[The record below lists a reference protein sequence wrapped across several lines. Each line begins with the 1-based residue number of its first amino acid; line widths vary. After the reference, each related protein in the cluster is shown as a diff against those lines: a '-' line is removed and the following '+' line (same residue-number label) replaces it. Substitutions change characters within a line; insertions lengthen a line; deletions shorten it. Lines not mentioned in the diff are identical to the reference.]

1 MDLKTIFY
9 FLLFTCQ
16 MPELPEVETVRIG
29 LNENTLG
36 WLIEGGEVLLP
47 RAIAYPDQPQAF
59 LDALIG
65 AEFIEWQRR
74 GKYLIAQL
82 SQGHQLG
89 VHLRMTGSLLWC
101 DRDTAV
107 GKHTRVRL
115 FLKEKGKRKKGKNRG
130 LKELR
135 FDDQR
140 TFGKLWGVPSNTAT
154 ESIITGLQKLG
165 LEPFD
170 IEFTPEHLGV
180 KLSRSGRPIKT
191 VLLDQE
197 IVAGIGNIYADESL
211 FLGKIHPQKAANSLN
226 SEQVKALHQGIIRSL
241 SDGIA
246 KGGTTFSSFQNVA
259 GLKGNYIDTAWV
271 FRRTGQPC
279 NICGTVI
286 SRIKLGGRSTHFC
299 TQCQS
304 L

>member
-1 MDLKTIFY
+1 
-9 FLLFTCQ
+9 

-36 WLIEGGEVLLP
+36 WQIEGGEVLLP
-47 RAIAYPDQPQAF
+47 RAITYPDHPESF
-59 LDALIG
+59 LAALIG
-65 AEFIEWQRR
+65 AEFTEWQRR
-74 GKYLIAQL
+74 GKYLIAKL
-82 SQGHQLG
+82 SKNQTQGDRLG
-89 VHLRMTGSLLWC
+89 VHLRMTGSLLWS
-101 DRDTAV
+101 DRDVAV

-115 FLKEKGKRKKGKNRG
+115 FLKEKGKGKGK
-130 LKELR
+130 KELR

-140 TFGKLWGVPSNTAT
+140 TFGKMWWVPSDQPT

-170 IEFTPEHLGV
+170 PEFTPEHLAA

-197 IVAGIGNIYADESL
+197 MVAGIGNIYADESL
-211 FLGKIHPQKAANSLN
+211 FLGKINPQKAANSLN
-226 SEQVKALHQGIIRSL
+226 SEQVKALHQGIICSL

-279 NICGTVI
+279 NVCGTAI

-299 TQCQS
+299 AQCQS

>member
-1 MDLKTIFY
+1 
-9 FLLFTCQ
+9 

-29 LNENTLG
+29 LNESTLG
-36 WLIEGGEVLLP
+36 WEIEGGEVLLP
-47 RAIAYPDQPQAF
+47 RAIAYPDQSEAF
-59 LDALIG
+59 LAAVTG
-65 AEFIEWQRR
+65 AEFLEWQRR
-74 GKYLIAQL
+74 GKYLIAKL
-82 SQGHQLG
+82 SRGNQLG

-101 DRDTAV
+101 DRNLSV

-115 FLKEKGKRKKGKNRG
+115 FLKEKGKRKKEKD
-130 LKELR
+130 LSQMELR

-140 TFGKLWGVPSNTAT
+140 TFGKIWLVPSDQPT

-170 IEFTPEHLGV
+170 PEFTPEHLAA
-180 KLSRSGRPIKT
+180 KLSRTGRPIKT

-211 FLGKIHPQKAANSLN
+211 FLGKIHPQKPANSLKTL
-226 SEQVKALHQGIIRSL
+226 EIKALHRGIIRSL

-279 NICGTVI
+279 HICGTVI

-299 TQCQS
+299 SQCQIS
-304 L
+304 

>member
-1 MDLKTIFY
+1 
-9 FLLFTCQ
+9 

-36 WLIEGGEVLLP
+36 WQIEGGEVLLP
-47 RAIAYPDQPQAF
+47 RAIAYPEQPEAF
-59 LDALIG
+59 LNALIG
-65 AEFIEWQRR
+65 TDFTEWQRR

-82 SQGHQLG
+82 SQGNQLG

-101 DRDTAV
+101 DRNTTV

-115 FLKEKGKRKKGKNRG
+115 FLKEKGKGKKENKGG

-140 TFGKLWGVPSNTAT
+140 TFGKLWGVPSNIPT

-165 LEPFD
+165 MEPFD
-170 IEFTPEHLGV
+170 AEFTPEHLGS

-197 IVAGIGNIYADESL
+197 TVAGIGNIYADESL
-211 FLGKIHPQKAANSLN
+211 FLGKIHPQKTANSLN
-226 SEQVKALHQGIIRSL
+226 SEQVKALHQGIVLSL

-279 NICGTVI
+279 NVCGTVI

-299 TQCQS
+299 AQCQN

>member
-1 MDLKTIFY
+1 
-9 FLLFTCQ
+9 

-36 WLIEGGEVLLP
+36 WEIEGGEVLLP
-47 RAIAYPDQPQAF
+47 RAIAYPDQSEAF
-59 LDALIG
+59 LEAITG
-65 AEFIEWQRR
+65 AEFLEWQRR
-74 GKYLIAQL
+74 GKYLIAKL
-82 SQGHQLG
+82 SQGNQLG

-101 DRDTAV
+101 DRNLSV
-107 GKHTRVRL
+107 GKHTRARL
-115 FLKEKGKRKKGKNRG
+115 FLKEKGKKKKEKDLGQM
-130 LKELR
+130 ELR

-140 TFGKLWGVPSNTAT
+140 TFGKIWLVPSNQPT

-170 IEFTPEHLGV
+170 PEFTPEHLAA
-180 KLSRSGRPIKT
+180 KLSRTGRPIKT

-211 FLGKIHPQKAANSLN
+211 FLGKIHPQKPANSLKPA
-226 SEQVKALHQGIIRSL
+226 EIKALHYGIIRSL

-299 TQCQS
+299 SQCQIS
-304 L
+304 

>member
-1 MDLKTIFY
+1 
-9 FLLFTCQ
+9 

-29 LNENTLG
+29 LNQNTLG
-36 WLIEGGEVLLP
+36 WQIEGGEILLP
-47 RAIAYPDQPQAF
+47 RAIAYPDRPEFF
-59 LDALIG
+59 LASVIG
-65 AEFIEWQRR
+65 ADFTEWQRR
-74 GKYLIAQL
+74 GKYLIAHL
-82 SQGHQLG
+82 SQGNQLG

-101 DRDTAV
+101 DRDAPV

-115 FLKEKGKRKKGKNRG
+115 FVKEKGKRKKEKGISQ
-130 LKELR
+130 KELR

-140 TFGKLWGVPSNTAT
+140 TFGKMWLVPSDRST
-154 ESIITGLQKLG
+154 ESVITGLQKLG
-165 LEPFD
+165 LEPFAP
-170 IEFTPEHLGV
+170 EFTPQHLES
-180 KLSRSGRPIKT
+180 KLSRTGRPIKT

-197 IVAGIGNIYADESL
+197 TVAGIGNIYADESL
-211 FLGKIHPQKAANSLN
+211 FLGKIHPQKAANSLD
-226 SEQVKALHQGIIRSL
+226 SEQVKDLHQGIIRSL

-299 TQCQS
+299 PQCQI

>member
-1 MDLKTIFY
+1 
-9 FLLFTCQ
+9 

-29 LNENTLG
+29 LNQNTLG
-36 WLIEGGEVLLP
+36 WQIEGGEVLLS
-47 RAIAYPDQPQAF
+47 RAIVYPEQSETF
-59 LDALIG
+59 LAAVIG
-65 AEFIEWQRR
+65 AEFQEWQRR

-82 SQGHQLG
+82 SKGDLLGDRLG

-101 DRDTAV
+101 DRDQPV

-115 FLKEKGKRKKGKNRG
+115 FVREKGEKKKKKGDIQ
-130 LKELR
+130 KELR

-140 TFGKLWGVPSNTAT
+140 TFGKMWWIPARQTT
-154 ESIITGLQKLG
+154 ESVITGLQKLG
-165 LEPFD
+165 VEPFD
-170 IEFTPEHLGV
+170 PEFTPQYLEA
-180 KLSRSGRPIKT
+180 KLKRTGRPIKT

-197 IVAGIGNIYADESL
+197 TVAGIGNIYADESL
-211 FLGKIHPQKAANSLN
+211 FLSKIHPQKAANSLDFT
-226 SEQVKALHQGIIRSL
+226 QIQDLHQAIIRAL

-246 KGGTTFSSFQNVA
+246 KGGTTFSNFQDIA
-259 GLKGNYIDTAWV
+259 GIKGNYIDTAWV

-279 NICGTVI
+279 NLCGTSI

-299 TQCQS
+299 AQCQS

>member
-1 MDLKTIFY
+1 
-9 FLLFTCQ
+9 

-29 LNENTLG
+29 LNQNTLG
-36 WLIEGGEVLLP
+36 WQIEGGEVLLP
-47 RAIAYPDQPQAF
+47 RAIAYPDLPEAF
-59 LDALIG
+59 LTAVIG

-82 SQGHQLG
+82 SNKQTQNKQMG

-101 DRDTAV
+101 DRNLSV

-115 FLKEKGKRKKGKNRG
+115 FLKEKGKKEKGG
-130 LKELR
+130 MELR

-140 TFGKLWGVPSNTAT
+140 TFGKIWLVPSDQPT

-170 IEFTPEHLGV
+170 PEFTPAHLAA
-180 KLSRSGRPIKT
+180 KLSRTGRPIKT

-197 IVAGIGNIYADESL
+197 TVAGIGNIYADESL
-211 FLGKIHPQKAANSLN
+211 FLGKIHPQKPASSLN
-226 SEQVKALHQGIIRSL
+226 LAEIKALHQGIIRSL
-241 SDGIA
+241 TDGIA

-279 NICGTVI
+279 NICGTAI

-299 TQCQS
+299 TQCQILLPS
-304 L
+304 Q

>member
-1 MDLKTIFY
+1 
-9 FLLFTCQ
+9 

-36 WLIEGGEVLLP
+36 WQIEGGEVLLP
-47 RAIAYPDQPQAF
+47 RAIAYPENSENF
-59 LDALIG
+59 LASAID

-74 GKYLIAQL
+74 GKYLIAKL
-82 SQGHQLG
+82 SQGNQIG

-101 DRDTAV
+101 DRATTV

-115 FLKEKGKRKKGKNRG
+115 FLKKKGKGEKGKNGG

-140 TFGKLWGVPSNTAT
+140 TFGKVWWVPSNQTT

-170 IEFTPEHLGV
+170 PKFTPEYLAA
-180 KLSRSGRPIKT
+180 KFNRTGRPIKT

-197 IVAGIGNIYADESL
+197 TVAGIGNIYADESL
-211 FLGKIHPQKAANSLN
+211 FLGKIHPQKAANSLDL
-226 SEQVKALHQGIIRSL
+226 EQITSLRLGIIRSL

-246 KGGTTFSSFQNVA
+246 KGGTTFSSFQNVD
-259 GLKGNYIDTAWV
+259 GLPNLI
-271 FRRTGQPC
+271 
-279 NICGTVI
+279 I
-286 SRIKLGGRSTHFC
+286 
-299 TQCQS
+299 
-304 L
+304 

>member
-1 MDLKTIFY
+1 
-9 FLLFTCQ
+9 
-16 MPELPEVETVRIG
+16 MPELPEVETVLIG
-29 LNENTLG
+29 LNESTLG
-36 WLIEGGEVLLP
+36 WQIEGGDVLLP
-47 RAIAYPDQPQAF
+47 RAIAYPDSPQAF
-59 LDALIG
+59 LDALTG
-65 AEFIEWQRR
+65 AEFIEWKRR
-74 GKYLIAQL
+74 GKYLIAKL
-82 SQGHQLG
+82 SQGNQLG

-101 DRDTAV
+101 DRDTTL

-115 FLKEKGKRKKGKNRG
+115 FLKEKGKKEKISGQ
-130 LKELR
+130 KELR

-140 TFGKLWGVPSNTAT
+140 TFGKVWWVPPDHAT

-170 IEFTPEHLGV
+170 QEFTPEHLAT
-180 KLSRSGRPIKT
+180 KLRRSSRPIKT

-197 IVAGIGNIYADESL
+197 TVAGIGNIYADESL
-211 FLGKIHPQKAANSLN
+211 FLGKIHPQKAANSLS

-279 NICGTVI
+279 NVCGTVI
-286 SRIKLGGRSTHFC
+286 SRIKLGGRATHFC
-299 TQCQS
+299 AQCQS

>member
-1 MDLKTIFY
+1 
-9 FLLFTCQ
+9 

-29 LNENTLG
+29 LNQNTLG
-36 WLIEGGEVLLP
+36 WRIEGGEVLLP
-47 RAIAYPDQPQAF
+47 RAIAYPDAPEAF
-59 LDALIG
+59 LAAIIG
-65 AEFIEWQRR
+65 AEFTEWQRR

-101 DRDTAV
+101 DRNAPV

-115 FLKEKGKRKKGKNRG
+115 FVNKANKSKDDKP
-130 LKELR
+130 KELR

-140 TFGKLWGVPSNTAT
+140 TFGKMWLVPSNTST
-154 ESIITGLQKLG
+154 ESIITGLKKLG

-170 IEFTPEHLGV
+170 PEFTPQHLEA
-180 KLSRSGRPIKT
+180 KLSRTGRPIKT

-211 FLGKIHPQKAANSLN
+211 FLSNIHPQQLANSLKPQ
-226 SEQVKALHQGIIRSL
+226 QVKALHQAIIRAL

-246 KGGTTFSSFQNVA
+246 KGGTTFSSFQDIA
-259 GLKGNYIDTAWV
+259 GVKGNYIDKAWV

-279 NICGTVI
+279 NTCSTLI

-299 TQCQS
+299 PQCQS
-304 L
+304 Y

>member
-1 MDLKTIFY
+1 
-9 FLLFTCQ
+9 

-36 WLIEGGEVLLP
+36 WQIEGGEILLP
-47 RAIAYPDQPQAF
+47 RAIAYPEQPQAF
-59 LDALIG
+59 LEALIG
-65 AEFIEWQRR
+65 AEFTEWQRR

-82 SQGHQLG
+82 SQGNQLG

-101 DRDTAV
+101 DRDVAV

-115 FLKEKGKRKKGKNRG
+115 FLKEKGKGKKEKKGE

-140 TFGKLWGVPSNTAT
+140 TFGKLWGVPSNTPT

-165 LEPFD
+165 MEPFD
-170 IEFTPEHLGV
+170 AEFTPEHLGS

-197 IVAGIGNIYADESL
+197 TVAGIGNIYADESL

-226 SEQVKALHQGIIRSL
+226 SEQVKALHQGIVRSL

-279 NICGTVI
+279 NFCGTLI

-299 TQCQS
+299 AQCQS

>member
-1 MDLKTIFY
+1 
-9 FLLFTCQ
+9 
-16 MPELPEVETVRIG
+16 
-29 LNENTLG
+29 
-36 WLIEGGEVLLP
+36 
-47 RAIAYPDQPQAF
+47 
-59 LDALIG
+59 
-65 AEFIEWQRR
+65 
-74 GKYLIAQL
+74 
-82 SQGHQLG
+82 
-89 VHLRMTGSLLWC
+89 MTGSLLWC
-101 DRDTAV
+101 DRDQPV

-115 FLKEKGKRKKGKNRG
+115 FVNKADKARKIKQ
-130 LKELR
+130 KELR

-140 TFGKLWGVPSNTAT
+140 TFGKVWLVPSDQPT

-170 IEFTPEHLGV
+170 PEFTPEHLAV
-180 KLSRSGRPIKT
+180 KLSRTGRPIKT

-211 FLGKIHPQKAANSLN
+211 FLAKIHPQKTANSLN

-246 KGGTTFSSFQNVA
+246 KGGTTFSSFQNIA
-259 GLKGNYIDTAWV
+259 GIKGNYIDTAWV

-279 NICGTVI
+279 NICGTLI

-299 TQCQS
+299 TQCQR

>member
-1 MDLKTIFY
+1 
-9 FLLFTCQ
+9 

-36 WLIEGGEVLLP
+36 WEIEGGEVLLP
-47 RAIAYPDQPQAF
+47 RAIAYPENSEAF
-59 LDALIG
+59 LASVIG
-65 AEFIEWQRR
+65 AEFTKWQRR

-82 SQGHQLG
+82 SQGNQLG

-101 DRDTAV
+101 DRNMAV

-115 FLKEKGKRKKGKNRG
+115 FLKEKGKGKKEKKGG
-130 LKELR
+130 EKELR

-140 TFGKLWGVPSNTAT
+140 TFGKVWWVPSHQAT

-170 IEFTPEHLGV
+170 PAFTPEHLAA
-180 KLSRSGRPIKT
+180 KLSRTGRPIKT

-197 IVAGIGNIYADESL
+197 TIAGIGNIYADESL
-211 FLGKIHPQKAANSLN
+211 FLGKIHPQKAANSL
-226 SEQVKALHQGIIRSL
+226 SLEQVAALRQGIIRSL

-279 NICGTVI
+279 NVCGTVI

-299 TQCQS
+299 SQCQR

>member
-1 MDLKTIFY
+1 
-9 FLLFTCQ
+9 

-36 WLIEGGEVLLP
+36 WQIEGGEVLLP

-65 AEFIEWQRR
+65 AEFTEWQRR

-82 SQGHQLG
+82 SQGNQLG

-101 DRDTAV
+101 DRDTVV

-115 FLKEKGKRKKGKNRG
+115 FLKEKGKGKKEKKGG

-140 TFGKLWGVPSNTAT
+140 TFGKLWWVPPYQAT

-165 LEPFD
+165 MEPFD
-170 IEFTPEHLGV
+170 PEFTPEHLGS
-180 KLSRSGRPIKT
+180 KLSRSGRLIKT

-197 IVAGIGNIYADESL
+197 TVAGIGNIYADESL

-226 SEQVKALHQGIIRSL
+226 SEQIKALHQGIIRSL

-279 NICGTVI
+279 NVCGTVI

-299 TQCQS
+299 ANCQS

>member
-1 MDLKTIFY
+1 
-9 FLLFTCQ
+9 
-16 MPELPEVETVRIG
+16 MPELPEVETVRVG
-29 LNENTLG
+29 LNQNTLG
-36 WLIEGGEVLLP
+36 WQIEGGEVL
-47 RAIAYPDQPQAF
+47 RANAIAIPSDPKVF
-59 LDALIG
+59 LAALVG
-65 AEFIEWQRR
+65 AEFTEWQRR

-101 DRDTAV
+101 DRDVPV

-115 FLKEKGKRKKGKNRG
+115 FLNKRKFT
-130 LKELR
+130 KELR

-140 TFGKLWGVPSNTAT
+140 TFGKMWWIPANTST

-170 IEFTPEHLGV
+170 PEFTPQHLEA
-180 KLSRSGRPIKT
+180 KLKRSGRPIKT

-197 IVAGIGNIYADESL
+197 TVAGIGNIYADESL
-211 FLGKIHPQKAANSLN
+211 FISKIHPQQTANSLN
-226 SEQVKALHQGIIRSL
+226 SAQIIALHHAIVRAL

-246 KGGTTFSSFQNVA
+246 KGGTTFSSFQDIA
-259 GLKGNYIDTAWV
+259 GIKGNYIDTAWV

-279 NICGTVI
+279 HVCGTVI
-286 SRIKLGGRSTHFC
+286 SRIKVGGRSTHFC
-299 TQCQS
+299 AQCQA

>member
-1 MDLKTIFY
+1 
-9 FLLFTCQ
+9 
-16 MPELPEVETVRIG
+16 MPELPEVETVRVG
-29 LNENTLG
+29 LNQNTLG
-36 WLIEGGEVLLP
+36 WQIEGGEVL
-47 RAIAYPDQPQAF
+47 RNNAIAMPSDPKVF
-59 LDALIG
+59 LAALVG
-65 AEFIEWQRR
+65 AEFTEWQRR

-82 SQGHQLG
+82 SEGTQLG

-101 DRDTAV
+101 DRNAPV

-115 FLKEKGKRKKGKNRG
+115 FLNKSSNQRK
-130 LKELR
+130 LTKELR

-140 TFGKLWGVPSNTAT
+140 TFGKMWWIPANTST

-170 IEFTPEHLGV
+170 PAFTPQHLEA
-180 KLSRSGRPIKT
+180 KLRRSGRPIKT

-197 IVAGIGNIYADESL
+197 TVAGIGNIYADESL
-211 FLGKIHPQKAANSLN
+211 FISRINPQKTANSLN
-226 SEQVKALHQGIIRSL
+226 SAQIIALHQAIIRAL

-246 KGGTTFSSFQNVA
+246 KGGTTFSTFQDIA
-259 GLKGNYIDTAWV
+259 GIKGNYIDKAWV

-279 NICGTVI
+279 HVCGTII
-286 SRIKLGGRSTHFC
+286 SRIKVGGRSTHFC
-299 TQCQS
+299 AQCQA

>member
-1 MDLKTIFY
+1 
-9 FLLFTCQ
+9 

-36 WLIEGGEVLLP
+36 WQIEGGEILLP
-47 RAIAYPDQPQAF
+47 RAIAYPEQPQAF
-59 LDALIG
+59 LEALIG
-65 AEFIEWQRR
+65 AEFTEWQRR

-82 SQGHQLG
+82 SLGNQLG

-101 DRDTAV
+101 DRDAAV

-115 FLKEKGKRKKGKNRG
+115 FLKEKGKGKKGG

-140 TFGKLWGVPSNTAT
+140 TFGKLWWVPSNQAT

-165 LEPFD
+165 MEPFD
-170 IEFTPEHLGV
+170 AEFTPEHLGS

-197 IVAGIGNIYADESL
+197 TVAGIGNIYADESL

-226 SEQVKALHQGIIRSL
+226 SEQVKALHQGIVRSL

-246 KGGTTFSSFQNVA
+246 KGGTTFSSFQNVS

-279 NICGTVI
+279 NVCGTVI

-299 TQCQS
+299 AQCQS
-304 L
+304 M

>member
-1 MDLKTIFY
+1 
-9 FLLFTCQ
+9 

-36 WLIEGGEVLLP
+36 WQIEGGEVLLP
-47 RAIAYPDQPQAF
+47 RAIAYPENSEAF
-59 LDALIG
+59 LAAIIG
-65 AEFIEWQRR
+65 AEFTEWQRR

-82 SQGHQLG
+82 AQGDRLG

-101 DRDTAV
+101 DRNTAV

-115 FLKEKGKRKKGKNRG
+115 FLKEKGKGTKEKHGG

-140 TFGKLWGVPSNTAT
+140 TFGKVWWVPSHQAT

-170 IEFTPEHLGV
+170 PEFTAEHLAAKFSGT
-180 KLSRSGRPIKT
+180 GRPIKT

-197 IVAGIGNIYADESL
+197 TVAGIGNIYADESL
-211 FLGKIHPQKAANSLN
+211 FLGKIHPQKAASSLN
-226 SEQVKALHQGIIRSL
+226 LEQVTALHQGIIRSL

-279 NICGTVI
+279 NVCGTLI

-299 TQCQS
+299 SQCQS
-304 L
+304 

>member
-1 MDLKTIFY
+1 
-9 FLLFTCQ
+9 

-29 LNENTLG
+29 LNQNTLG
-36 WLIEGGEVLLP
+36 WQIEGGEILLP
-47 RAIAYPDQPQAF
+47 RAIAYPDRPEVF
-59 LDALIG
+59 LASVIG
-65 AEFIEWQRR
+65 ADFTEWQRR
-74 GKYLIAQL
+74 GKYLIAHL
-82 SQGHQLG
+82 SQGNQLG

-101 DRDTAV
+101 DRDAPV

-115 FLKEKGKRKKGKNRG
+115 FVKEKGKRKKEKGISQ
-130 LKELR
+130 KELR

-140 TFGKLWGVPSNTAT
+140 TFGKMWLVPSDRST
-154 ESIITGLQKLG
+154 ESVITGLQKLG
-165 LEPFD
+165 LEPFAP
-170 IEFTPEHLGV
+170 EFTPQHLES
-180 KLSRSGRPIKT
+180 KLSRTGRPIKT

-197 IVAGIGNIYADESL
+197 TVAGIGNIYADESL
-211 FLGKIHPQKAANSLN
+211 FLGKIHPQKAANSLD
-226 SEQVKALHQGIIRSL
+226 SEQVKDLHQGIIRSL

-299 TQCQS
+299 PQCQI

>member
-1 MDLKTIFY
+1 
-9 FLLFTCQ
+9 

-36 WLIEGGEVLLP
+36 WQIEGGEVLLP
-47 RAIAYPDQPQAF
+47 RAIAYPDHAEAF
-59 LDALIG
+59 LAAITG

-74 GKYLIAQL
+74 GKYLIARL
-82 SQGHQLG
+82 SQGNQLG

-101 DRDTAV
+101 DRNSSV

-115 FLKEKGKRKKGKNRG
+115 FLKEKGKKKKEKDLGQM
-130 LKELR
+130 ELR

-140 TFGKLWGVPSNTAT
+140 TFGKIWWVPSDHPT

-170 IEFTPEHLGV
+170 PEFTPEHLAA
-180 KLSRSGRPIKT
+180 KLSRTGRPIKT

-211 FLGKIHPQKAANSLN
+211 FLGKIHPQKPANSLN
-226 SEQVKALHQGIIRSL
+226 PLEIEALHYGIIRSL

-279 NICGTVI
+279 NVCNTVI

-299 TQCQS
+299 SQCQR

>member
-1 MDLKTIFY
+1 
-9 FLLFTCQ
+9 

-36 WLIEGGEVLLP
+36 WQIEGGEILLP
-47 RAIAYPDQPQAF
+47 RAIAYPEQPQAF
-59 LDALIG
+59 LEALIG
-65 AEFIEWQRR
+65 AEFTEWQRR

-82 SQGHQLG
+82 SQGNQLG

-101 DRDTAV
+101 DRDMAV

-115 FLKEKGKRKKGKNRG
+115 FLKEKGKKEKKEGS
-130 LKELR
+130 KELR

-140 TFGKLWGVPSNTAT
+140 TFGKLWGVPPNTPT

-165 LEPFD
+165 MEPFD
-170 IEFTPEHLGV
+170 AEFTPEHLGS

-197 IVAGIGNIYADESL
+197 TVAGIGNIYADESL

-226 SEQVKALHQGIIRSL
+226 SEQVKALHQGIVRSL

-279 NICGTVI
+279 NFCGTLI

-299 TQCQS
+299 AQCQS
-304 L
+304 M

>member
-1 MDLKTIFY
+1 
-9 FLLFTCQ
+9 

-36 WLIEGGEVLLP
+36 WQIEGGEVLLP
-47 RAIAYPDQPQAF
+47 RAIAYPDQPAAF

-65 AEFIEWQRR
+65 AEFTEWQRR

-82 SQGHQLG
+82 SQGNQLG

-115 FLKEKGKRKKGKNRG
+115 FLKEKGKGKKEKKGG

-165 LEPFD
+165 MEPFD
-170 IEFTPEHLGV
+170 PEFTPEHLGA

-197 IVAGIGNIYADESL
+197 TVAGIGNIYADESL
-211 FLGKIHPQKAANSLN
+211 FLGKIHPQKVANSLN
-226 SEQVKALHQGIIRSL
+226 SEQIKALHQGIIRSL

-279 NICGTVI
+279 NVCGTVI

-299 TQCQS
+299 ANCQS

>member
-1 MDLKTIFY
+1 
-9 FLLFTCQ
+9 
-16 MPELPEVETVRIG
+16 MPELPEVETVRVG
-29 LNENTLG
+29 LNQNTLG
-36 WLIEGGEVLLP
+36 WQIEGGEVILA
-47 RAIAYPDQPQAF
+47 RAIAYPEQSESF
-59 LDALIG
+59 LAALIG
-65 AEFIEWQRR
+65 AEFQEWQRR
-74 GKYLIAQL
+74 GKYLIANL
-82 SQGHQLG
+82 SDGSKLG

-101 DRDTAV
+101 DRDSPV

-115 FLKEKGKRKKGKNRG
+115 FVKEIVKKKSKSKQNTVP
-130 LKELR
+130 KELR

-140 TFGKLWGVPSNTAT
+140 TFGKIWWVPPSQTT

-170 IEFTPEHLGV
+170 AQFTPEHLQQ

-211 FLGKIHPQKAANSLN
+211 YLSKIHPQQSANSLN
-226 SEQVKALHQGIIRSL
+226 LVQIQALHQAIIRAL

-246 KGGTTFSSFQNVA
+246 KGGTTFSSFQDIA
-259 GLKGNYIDTAWV
+259 GVKGNYIDTAWV

-279 NICGTVI
+279 RVCGSVI

-299 TQCQS
+299 LQCQKP
-304 L
+304 

>member
-1 MDLKTIFY
+1 
-9 FLLFTCQ
+9 

-36 WLIEGGEVLLP
+36 WQIEGGEVLLP
-47 RAIAYPDQPQAF
+47 RAIAYPESPAAF
-59 LDALIG
+59 LDAIIG

-74 GKYLIAQL
+74 GKYLIAKL
-82 SQGHQLG
+82 SKGNQLG

-101 DRDTAV
+101 DRNMAV

-115 FLKEKGKRKKGKNRG
+115 FLKEKGKGKKEKKGE

-140 TFGKLWGVPSNTAT
+140 TFGKVWWVPSDQPT

-170 IEFTPEHLGV
+170 PEFTPEHLAA

-197 IVAGIGNIYADESL
+197 TVAGIGNIYADESL

-226 SEQVKALHQGIIRSL
+226 SEQIKALHQGIIRSL

-279 NICGTVI
+279 NVCGTVI
-286 SRIKLGGRSTHFC
+286 SRVKLGGRSTHFC
-299 TQCQS
+299 AKCQS